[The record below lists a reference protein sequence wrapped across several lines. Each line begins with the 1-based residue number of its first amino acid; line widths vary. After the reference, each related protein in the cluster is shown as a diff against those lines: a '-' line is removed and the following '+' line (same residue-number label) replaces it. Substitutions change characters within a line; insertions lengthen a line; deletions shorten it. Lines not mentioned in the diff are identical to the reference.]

1 MNSLE
6 LLTEAVT
13 GDITVGFELECIV
26 PQDKNDP
33 SQMEGSIVGAISD
46 AGYGVTDDSSIEPDF
61 EDEEFGIEIDIG
73 TVAGKFGQQRR
84 ISASPS
90 DFAAVSKFIAFLF
103 TNGAYVNDS
112 CGFHAHF
119 GLGDLRSA
127 DSLRNLWFACYFV
140 KEGLFNRYSHYTTD
154 PKELE
159 YNKTIPT
166 FRLNDEGKKEATYGE
181 RAGVEQY
188 EDTEYASFLSLEDSV
203 TEFENYLNDITS
215 KEAKIEYAAQVG
227 MNKLGTAGFEKYN
240 LMNIHEQGTVEWRG
254 LRFGNMY
261 NHGDGTLRI
270 VGEYLKFVYKF
281 ARELAK
287 AYGILPKYE
296 IGGITLTDIQRYFHQ
311 GKAKRNTTS
320 KHLADAF
327 RETFSALN
335 VPKSVVQRSLQEF
348 IKQVGTRGANA
359 TQLFQDPA
367 TAEKLIRSM
376 STFATLAMPIFSG
389 ADYTGVS
396 LLDPNIQVDR
406 LRFLLELKDVGF
418 HSATFHFKPKLW
430 QKLLVQHGFNFVDC
444 TFQQCSFN
452 WEDPDNYA
460 EYNPFYGFDQCT
472 FIECVFTFP
481 TNEIQDRIETAGQ
494 QKNGRWHTVQW
505 QRFMQSEDIKSQS
518 RETSVPVQEPET
530 ETTEESLV
538 QQYKKDIQ
546 YLSEAPT
553 YYTQGGRKHGRVIV
567 DPKNWTGN
575 VYDEYGQI
583 VWSKLT
589 PGLQHGVESPN
600 PFQGSDIGSA
610 GGIDEFET
618 WGYEDKP
625 GDKETRLGT
634 FEGEMRVY
642 TKQDGD
648 GNTIISDN
656 QVWDGKRW
664 VKELSKAGQIALY
677 NRKQRELGSEDFI
690 QPEHEKGDIETVP
703 DLDVPGTADASPPD
717 QGDETEPEE
726 MPPIDMPP
734 IEFNPP
740 EHLSAWPPPSVVQPQ
755 IPSALSSVKPEPN
768 ISPIT
773 TDHYN
778 DEEGYTGPVLRP
790 PEEGDPVPAKK
801 QKLSLIGKTPAD
813 ADEFI
818 DIGKIPKDGPG
829 EKPGLIDLDPDGI
842 DGPGLGTDKEGGWAQ
857 DDDGDKLIRV
867 SPIKL
872 LTKRDILPKRKPPVR
887 SSALS
892 KDASVMGKVGKTYKG
907 RSS

>member
-26 PQDKNDP
+26 PKDENDP
-33 SQMEGSIVGAISD
+33 SEIEGSIVGAISD
-46 AGYGVTDDSSIEPDF
+46 AGYSVGVDSSIEPDY
-61 EDEEFGIEIDIG
+61 EDEEVGVEIDIG

-84 ISASPS
+84 ITASPS
-90 DFAAVSKFIAFLF
+90 DFASVSKFIAFLF

-119 GLGDLRSA
+119 GLGELRSA
-127 DSLRNLWFACYFV
+127 DALRNLWFACYFV
-140 KEGLFNRYSHYTTD
+140 KEGLFNRYSHYTND

-261 NHGDGTLRI
+261 NHGDATLRI

-287 AYGILPKYE
+287 AYGILPNYE

-406 LRFLLELKDVGF
+406 LRFLLELKNVGF

-546 YLSEAPT
+546 YLTEFPSTAAIIKRRNVDILRKAGFPEFAITKNGHVVDISGKRLQTKEIQALVSELKASGTLGPVAAWGLMQSNAVRRIHADVINSHILHNGAKEVSRNVIKIKYDALRRIGVAQAT
-553 YYTQGGRKHGRVIV
+553 DYKSAIEPAVDKGRKVLNLLDSGGARGLWYKALKYAPKGLKVAGLAIGTGGAATSVAGVGIPIAALGVLIWIV
-567 DPKNWTGN
+567 GELMDT
-575 VYDEYGQI
+575 
-583 VWSKLT
+583 T
-589 PGLQHGVESPN
+589 PAGE
-600 PFQGSDIGSA
+600 GSDIVPKTGLEEAISTIKLA
-610 GGIDEFET
+610 EQMALDGN
-618 WGYEDKP
+618 
-625 GDKETRLGT
+625 
-634 FEGEMRVY
+634 FEGA
-642 TKQDGD
+642 Q
-648 GNTIISDN
+648 
-656 QVWDGKRW
+656 
-664 VKELSKAGQIALY
+664 LL
-677 NRKQRELGSEDFI
+677 L
-690 QPEHEKGDIETVP
+690 
-703 DLDVPGTADASPPD
+703 
-717 QGDETEPEE
+717 
-726 MPPIDMPP
+726 PI
-734 IEFNPP
+734 NPP
-740 EHLSAWPPPSVVQPQ
+740 WNADNANRQAETAIATLTKTIEDAK
-755 IPSALSSVKPEPN
+755 A
-768 ISPIT
+768 
-773 TDHYN
+773 
-778 DEEGYTGPVLRP
+778 DEELQQSIKA
-790 PEEGDPVPAKK
+790 EEER
-801 QKLSLIGKTPAD
+801 IAD
-813 ADEFI
+813 C
-818 DIGKIPKDGPG
+818 
-829 EKPGLIDLDPDGI
+829 
-842 DGPGLGTDKEGGWAQ
+842 
-857 DDDGDKLIRV
+857 
-867 SPIKL
+867 
-872 LTKRDILPKRKPPVR
+872 TKRNCKSEICNNR
-887 SSALS
+887 
-892 KDASVMGKVGKTYKG
+892 
-907 RSS
+907 